1 MLLSLNADINSKI
14 NNSKFLLTGENN
26 LLTNSYKNLG
36 ETQIINKNHSDKK
49 RRMMIK
55 EKILEKQK
63 KELFL
68 LNTGVVKNNK
78 VRKTKNYLLT
88 SQNSNRTLSTNKDLS
103 LGNESKIF
111 KSLSNHKSN
120 VTYFTNDYFVDRIKE
135 ALYNKNLFK
144 NPFNRKYLSKIN
156 NENKLMYINMFVNT
170 NYNYNSSEKNFLPK
184 NEKNW
189 NKNVNKSVRTVSRK
203 LQHIFINDK
212 SSKNEKGIKN
222 IYKYKYNISK
232 VKQKIMEYNQRE
244 KILFDTIKSS
254 KNKMRK
260 EIKLSSSCYTDRQK
274 LFGSQK
280 EINLNK
286 NNDIN

>member
-156 NENKLMYINMFVNT
+156 NENKLMYINMFVN
-170 NYNYNSSEKNFLPK
+170 NNYNSLEKALLPK
-184 NEKNW
+184 TDKILNQKE
-189 NKNVNKSVRTVSRK
+189 NKSVRMTNRK
-203 LQHIFINDK
+203 IQHIFINDK
-212 SSKNEKGIKN
+212 SSKNGKGIKN
-222 IYKYKYNISK
+222 INKYKYNISK
-232 VKQKIMEYNQRE
+232 VKQKIMEYNQKE
-244 KILFDTIKSS
+244 KILFDKIKLSKNKKQKEIKSS
-254 KNKMRK
+254 
-260 EIKLSSSCYTDRQK
+260 SSYFDARQK
-274 LFGSQK
+274 LFESQI
-280 EINLNK
+280 ETFLNK
-286 NNDIN
+286 NNDIY